1 MENDLSLVHGGGGF
15 GSVGFLLAYTKD
27 IYDEHTVNLR
37 LGEGIR
43 HVETSV
49 RVKNVMIG
57 GFKRTNQIYDF
68 TKLHCTR
75 VYIQMGKHPLLTLIK
90 LYTLASKG

>member
-37 LGEGIR
+37 LGEGI
-43 HVETSV
+43 
-49 RVKNVMIG
+49 
-57 GFKRTNQIYDF
+57 
-68 TKLHCTR
+68 
-75 VYIQMGKHPLLTLIK
+75 
-90 LYTLASKG
+90 